1 MSFRKEIKF
10 KLSSSDSI
18 SLKSQ
23 LLDCGMKVIYPKRQ
37 VNSCYFDTYDYL
49 FLHQSLDGVVPRKK
63 IRLRWY
69 NDNYLIKKETKIT
82 SIEGRF
88 KIAED
93 YKLNKFPNF
102 SKLTLFD
109 KNYGNLTPSILI
121 KYSREYYKY
130 KGLRLTFDGNILYQN
145 LRSILSK
152 EYRDNERVMEI
163 KTSIDTPYDLIN
175 KYISFPST
183 EFSKY
188 VRACTFC
195 STSTHLDQ
203 SSI

>member
-10 KLSSSDSI
+10 KLSTSDSI
-18 SLKSQ
+18 LLKSQ
-23 LLDCGMKVIYPKRQ
+23 LLDFGMKVIYPKRQ
-37 VNSCYFDTYDYL
+37 VNSCYFDNYDYL

-69 NDNYLIKKETKIT
+69 NDNYSIKKETKIT

-93 YKLNKFPNF
+93 YKINQLPNF
-102 SKLTLFD
+102 PKLNLFD
-109 KNYGNLTPSILI
+109 KVYGNLTPSILI

-152 EYRDNERVMEI
+152 EYIDNQRVMEI
-163 KTSIDTPYDLIN
+163 KTSIDTSDDFIN
-175 KYISFPST
+175 KYISFPTT

-188 VRACTFC
+188 VRGCTF
-195 STSTHLDQ
+195 LFN
-203 SSI
+203 

>member
-10 KLSSSDSI
+10 NLSYSDFI

-23 LLDCGMKVIYPKRQ
+23 LLDCGMKEIYPTRQ
-37 VNSCYFDTYDYL
+37 VNSCYFDNYDYL
-49 FLHQSLDGVVPRKK
+49 FFNQSLDGIVPRKK

-69 NDNYLIKKETKIT
+69 NNNYSIKKETKIT

-93 YKLNKFPNF
+93 YKINKLPNF
-102 SKLTLFD
+102 AKLNLFD
-109 KNYGNLTPSILI
+109 KIYGNLTPSILI

-130 KGLRLTFDGNILYQN
+130 NGLRLTFDANILYQN
-145 LRSILSK
+145 LRSILST
-152 EYRDNERVMEI
+152 EYTDNKRVMEI
-163 KTSIDTPYDLIN
+163 KTSIDTPDDFVN
-175 KYISFPST
+175 KYIFFPST

-188 VRACTFC
+188 VRGCTFFFN
-195 STSTHLDQ
+195 
-203 SSI
+203 

>member
-37 VNSCYFDTYDYL
+37 VNSCYFDSYDYL

-93 YKLNKFPNF
+93 YKLNKLPNF
-102 SKLTLFD
+102 TKLTLFD
-109 KNYGNLTPSILI
+109 KIYGNLTPSILI
-121 KYSREYYKY
+121 KDSRDHTNTMY
-130 KGLRLTFDGNILYQN
+130 LPLTPG
-145 LRSILSK
+145 
-152 EYRDNERVMEI
+152 
-163 KTSIDTPYDLIN
+163 
-175 KYISFPST
+175 
-183 EFSKY
+183 
-188 VRACTFC
+188 
-195 STSTHLDQ
+195 
-203 SSI
+203 

>member
-10 KLSSSDSI
+10 KLSTSDSI
-18 SLKSQ
+18 LLKSQ
-23 LLDCGMKVIYPKRQ
+23 LLDFGMKVIYPKRQ
-37 VNSCYFDTYDYL
+37 VNSCYFDNYDYL

-69 NDNYLIKKETKIT
+69 NDNYSIKKETKIT

-93 YKLNKFPNF
+93 YKINQLPNF
-102 SKLTLFD
+102 PKLNLFD
-109 KNYGNLTPSILI
+109 KVYGNLTPSILI

-152 EYRDNERVMEI
+152 EYIDNQRVMEI
-163 KTSIDTPYDLIN
+163 KTSMDTSDDFIN
-175 KYISFPST
+175 KYISFPTT

-188 VRACTFC
+188 VRGCTFFFN
-195 STSTHLDQ
+195 
-203 SSI
+203 

>member
-10 KLSSSDSI
+10 NLSYSDFI

-23 LLDCGMKVIYPKRQ
+23 LLDCGMKEIYPARQ
-37 VNSCYFDTYDYL
+37 VNSCYFDNYDYL
-49 FLHQSLDGVVPRKK
+49 FFNQSLDGIVPRKK

-69 NDNYLIKKETKIT
+69 NNNYSIKKETKIT

-93 YKLNKFPNF
+93 YKINKLPNF
-102 SKLTLFD
+102 AKLNLFD
-109 KNYGNLTPSILI
+109 KIYGNLTPSILI
-121 KYSREYYKY
+121 KYSREYYNY
-130 KGLRLTFDGNILYQN
+130 NGLRLTFDGNILYQN

-152 EYRDNERVMEI
+152 QYLDNERVMEI
-163 KTSIDTPYDLIN
+163 KTSIDTPDDFIN
-175 KYISFPST
+175 KYITFPAS

-188 VRACTFC
+188 VRGCTF
-195 STSTHLDQ
+195 LFNY
-203 SSI
+203 

>member
-10 KLSSSDSI
+10 KLSTSDSI
-18 SLKSQ
+18 LLKSQ
-23 LLDCGMKVIYPKRQ
+23 LLDFGMKVIYPKRQ
-37 VNSCYFDTYDYL
+37 VNSCYFDNYDYL

-69 NDNYLIKKETKIT
+69 NDNYSIKKETKIT

-93 YKLNKFPNF
+93 YKINQLPNF
-102 SKLTLFD
+102 PKLNLFD
-109 KNYGNLTPSILI
+109 KVYGNLTPSILI

-152 EYRDNERVMEI
+152 EYIDNQRVMEV
-163 KTSIDTPYDLIN
+163 KTSIDTSDDFIN
-175 KYISFPST
+175 KYISFPTT

-188 VRACTFC
+188 VRGCTFFFN
-195 STSTHLDQ
+195 
-203 SSI
+203 